1 MGHAAAAGCAVIV
14 NSDSEADE
22 LRALNEA
29 AVNIAEEALAAA
41 FSSRASNPTPRWD
54 EGVLCAPPT
63 RSLKAPAPQSPLR
76 GYCLHCVTCALPC
89 RPLHP
94 GREGSN
100 LDHQGC
106 TAACVESSRHKQ
118 RCRCTVDTH

>member
-54 EGVLCAPPT
+54 EGAHV
-63 RSLKAPAPQSPLR
+63 
-76 GYCLHCVTCALPC
+76 
-89 RPLHP
+89 
-94 GREGSN
+94 
-100 LDHQGC
+100 C
-106 TAACVESSRHKQ
+106 TANELLDGASL
-118 RCRCTVDTH
+118 